1 MWGGAETARRV
12 PGRPVRFTRLL
23 DGTCPLGRSPSSS
36 SEALL
41 IDSPQQD
48 TLVWIARRARPS
60 CPAFAAMARES
71 LMRSGSIL
79 AAKQP
84 TNLLDTNIVPVSVLG
99 GRPTLAISCGAR
111 RARALRAPFRGD
123 VGRSRASKVR
133 ARPTRQLHRVVT
145 RPAA

>member
-99 GRPTLAISCGAR
+99 GRPTPAISSGPCGAPL
-111 RARALRAPFRGD
+111 ARP
-123 VGRSRASKVR
+123 RSRRCGAEPRQQGACR
-133 ARPTRQLHRVVT
+133 ADRLLHRVVV
-145 RPAA
+145 RPIQ